1 MPAKPPVCKA
11 ACLQGCASAKPREKV
26 KMTPSLFH
34 VRSFGDELLIDAVAN
49 PRLGGKRASFIE
61 GDPLH
66 AAVLIGLYAQIVCS
80 RVSLCQIRH
89 IQMQMRAH
97 IRTALFVP
105 RNRKYLN
112 RENPA
117 VKQQLCVG
125 HTRFLL
131 KLAQCHRS
139 KIGFAIGMP
148 ANP

>member
-26 KMTPSLFH
+26 KKTPSLFH

-61 GDPLH
+61 RDPLH
-66 AAVLIGLYAQIVCS
+66 TAVLIGLYAQIVRS
-80 RVSLCQIRH
+80 RLGLSQICH
-89 IQMQMRAH
+89 VQMQMRAH

-105 RNRKYLN
+105 CNRKHLN

-117 VKQQLCVG
+117 INQQLCVD

-139 KIGFAIGMP
+139 KIGFAIGITIC
-148 ANP
+148 A